1 MKTAVKL
8 DAITPGVIA
17 IPAIEVFRERCEA
30 RAILVEACLFDLQ
43 DAVDGFQEAA
53 VASGLVEEVGED
65 AVQKMM
71 AEAFAKFSSRDE
83 NSTVPNF
90 SDVGR
95 KSLLSRRRD
104 NSHDVVRN
112 CRNVTTNCPDVGTI
126 PRSRG
131 ATKATL
137 QAADYLVKLKDP
149 ARLKAWLAQHTRA
162 ERDAII
168 KHIRRTR

>member
-53 VASGLVEEVGED
+53 VASGLVEEVGQD

-83 NSTVPNF
+83 N
-90 SDVGR
+90 
-95 KSLLSRRRD
+95 L
-104 NSHDVVRN
+104 
-112 CRNVTTNCPDVGTI
+112 
-126 PRSRG
+126 
-131 ATKATL
+131 AKAS
-137 QAADYLVKLKDP
+137 
-149 ARLKAWLAQHTRA
+149 
-162 ERDAII
+162 AII
-168 KHIRRTR
+168 FCTASWPTSSTSPDATAAS